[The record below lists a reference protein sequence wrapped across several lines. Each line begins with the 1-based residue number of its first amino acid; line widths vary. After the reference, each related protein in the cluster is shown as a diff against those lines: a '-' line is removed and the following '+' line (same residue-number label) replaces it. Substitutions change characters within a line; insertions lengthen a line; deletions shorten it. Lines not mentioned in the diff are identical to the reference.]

1 MGKRPA
7 AELSSGSVRFTI
19 KNYKLRITKLKLWL
33 QFSLFV
39 CALCIFTT
47 NAFAQDNFE
56 LLAEK
61 IRRGN
66 TEQKRDALLQIRN
79 YETAE
84 ASRIAI
90 PALRDS
96 SEIVRATAAFSVI
109 FLPADEA
116 FAVLSPLLT
125 DKSEFV
131 RREAVYALGKVK
143 NPLAVNPLL
152 QVFQKD
158 KIAEVKNAA
167 VVALGDIGDV
177 SAVDALTQILRGKP
191 KNENEADDF
200 LRRSAARSVGQIAQ
214 NIRTG
219 NTKVITTGIFVP
231 DSLKVNA
238 VPEQNKFIERF
249 PVFRPANVVLIS
261 ILRNAKEHD
270 DTKREA
276 AFALGAIGDESAI
289 PVLQSSTNDEDYYL
303 AEISREALR
312 KIELYSRFT
321 ESK

>member
-1 MGKRPA
+1 M
-7 AELSSGSVRFTI
+7 
-19 KNYKLRITKLKLWL
+19 KLWF

-39 CALCIFTT
+39 CALSVFAV

-66 TEQKRDALLQIRN
+66 TEQKRDALVQIRN

-84 ASRIAI
+84 ASRVAI
-90 PALRDS
+90 PALSDS

-109 FLPADEA
+109 FLPPDEA
-116 FAVLSPLLT
+116 LVVLSPLLA

-167 VVALGDIGDV
+167 VVALGEIGDV
-177 SAVDALTQILRGKP
+177 SAIDALTQILRRKP
-191 KNENEADDF
+191 KKENEADDF
-200 LRRSAARSVGQIAQ
+200 LRRSAARSIGQIAQ

-219 NTKVITTGIFVP
+219 VTKAITPEIFAP
-231 DSLKVNA
+231 ESLKTTA
-238 VPEQNKFIERF
+238 TPEKSKLIERF
-249 PVFRPANVVLIS
+249 PLFRPATAVLITA
-261 ILRNAKEHD
+261 LRNPDEHD

-289 PVLQSSTNDEDYYL
+289 PVLQANTNSEDYYL
-303 AEISREALR
+303 AVISREALR
-312 KIELYSRFT
+312 KIQIYSD
-321 ESK
+321 SANNK